1 MQPKW
6 ALPFIIAYF
15 IAWAGLGI
23 ASLWIIHTRPDV
35 TGKTLWF
42 RRSMIALAILVAGA
56 GFPIAYSP
64 RNPQSVLFYCVTFV
78 PTVVLICSFTIAT
91 TYFCPSCSRRS
102 RNRNLFAKIYHCP
115 HCGHRL
121 KPA

>member
-35 TGKTLWF
+35 TSKTLWF
-42 RRSMIALAILVAGA
+42 RRSMMRWLFLSSERAFLLHIHLGIRSP
-56 GFPIAYSP
+56 FYS
-64 RNPQSVLFYCVTFV
+64 S
-78 PTVVLICSFTIAT
+78 A
-91 TYFCPSCSRRS
+91 
-102 RNRNLFAKIYHCP
+102 
-115 HCGHRL
+115 
-121 KPA
+121 